1 MPQLNETYASG
12 IDEQPQS
19 VGVLEPGVYEA
30 VLVEVVA
37 KPGKVAPL
45 WSWRY
50 EVAPGQVGEGR
61 TMFNNTSLSEEARWK
76 MKETF
81 DAFGVPANTNTDRL
95 LGQRVKLLVAK
106 VIAQQGK
113 RQGRFVNEIQE
124 VMPIGQRTVSTARTA
139 DPDDPTAPRADAFA
153 GAGQGTAPGAGD
165 EPPF

>member
-61 TMFNNTSLSEEARWK
+61 TLYNNTSLSEEARWK

-95 LGQRVKLLVAK
+95 LGQRVKLLIAK

-124 VMPIGQRTVSTARTA
+124 VMPIGQRTVSTRKPA

-153 GAGQGTAPGAGD
+153 GAVQGTAPGGDD

>member
-12 IDEQPQS
+12 IDEQPQT

-30 VLVEVVA
+30 ILVEVVA

-50 EVAPGQVGEGR
+50 EVAPGQHGEGR

-76 MKETF
+76 FKETF
-81 DAFGVPANTNTDRL
+81 DAFGVPANTDTDLL

-113 RQGRFVNEIQE
+113 RQGMFVNQVQE
-124 VMPIGQRTVSTARTA
+124 VMSLGQRTVSTSKTP

-153 GAGQGTAPGAGD
+153 GAGQGGAPKTDD

>member
-12 IDEQPQS
+12 IDEEPQA

-76 MKETF
+76 MAETF
-81 DAFGVPANTNTDRL
+81 QAFGVPANTNTDRL

-113 RQGRFVNEIQE
+113 RQGMFVNQIQE
-124 VMPIGQRTVSTARTA
+124 VMPVGQRTISTTKPY
-139 DPDDPTAPRADAFA
+139 DPDDPTAPRPDATV
-153 GAGQGTAPGAGD
+153 GAVQGSAPGTGD